1 MDTFFAWFNN
11 VWPRVLG
18 AALILLIGWYLTN
31 LIGKI
36 SHRAM
41 LSKKVDTGS
50 VTFFNSLIK
59 VLLRIIIIITALA
72 QFIDVTSIVTAIGAA
87 SVTAGLA
94 LKDSLSNVASGALII
109 FTHPFRVGDYLLV
122 EGKQGVEGTVT
133 RIEMMYTTLAT
144 FDNKEVV
151 VPNSSL
157 TGSTIKNFSAM
168 ETRRLDLN
176 YSVTQSQDIAPA
188 KQILQSIVEGN
199 EKVLRTPEPLIAV
212 GQYKDGYIKI
222 VVKVWC
228 KYNDYMPLYYEMQ
241 EAVKLAF
248 DTQGIA
254 STFSELEAS

>member
-122 EGKQGVEGTVT
+122 EGKQGVEGTVK
-133 RIEMMYTTLAT
+133 RIEIMYTTLAT

-151 VPNSSL
+151 
-157 TGSTIKNFSAM
+157 IKNFSAM

-248 DTQGIA
+248 DAQGIA